1 METDPQSASIFTQ
14 LLILL
19 VLTLIRGYFA
29 GAEMAVASVN
39 KNKIHRLKEQ
49 GNTKAALIEHLMEG
63 STAFLSAIQLIV
75 TLAGFLSSAAAAIG
89 ISEILAVKMNQWGI
103 PGSRIAALVLV
114 TIILVY
120 VNLVFGELIPKRIA
134 LQNAE
139 KFSLSC
145 IGLVYFASCVV
156 KPFVGLLN
164 VSTSGILKLFG
175 MHHEDLESDVSE
187 EEIKSLLETGSET
200 GVFNEIEKE
209 MITSIFSF
217 DDKKAKEVMVPRQDM
232 VAINIDEPVDSYLD
246 DILQSM
252 HSKIPV
258 YQEDIDNI
266 IGILSTKALTIEAR
280 KKSFEDL
287 DIRSLL
293 TPAYFVPENR
303 RTDALFREMQQKKEK
318 LAILIDEYGGVSG
331 MVTLEDLIEVIV
343 GDIHEEYEE
352 VEPEIIEQEPGH
364 VYFQKGCIHDPI
376 MLYFQKGCIQEP
388 GHVYSLSGS
397 IALSD
402 LKEEFHLD
410 VDSVYDTLSGY
421 LIEALGY
428 IPTEKALPLTVTTPE
443 ADYEI
448 LKMDDRVIGRVKMT
462 LKEAQAPET
471 GDAT

>member
-14 LLILL
+14 LPIFL

-49 GNTKAALIEHLMEG
+49 GNKKAALIERLMEG

-75 TLAGFLSSAAAAIG
+75 TLAGFLSSAVAATG
-89 ISEILAVKMNQWGI
+89 ISGILAVKMNRWGI
-103 PGSRIAALVLV
+103 PGSKIAAVVVITL
-114 TIILVY
+114 ILVY
-120 VNLVFGELIPKRIA
+120 VNLVFGELIPKRMA

-145 IGLVYFASCVV
+145 IGLVYFVSCIV

-164 VSTSGILKLFG
+164 ISTSGILKLFG
-175 MHHEDLESDVSE
+175 MHHENLETDVSE

-232 VAINIDEPVDSYLD
+232 VAIDIDEPVDSYLD

-280 KKSFEDL
+280 KKSFENL

-352 VEPEIIEQEPGH
+352 VEPEIIE
-364 VYFQKGCIHDPI
+364 
-376 MLYFQKGCIQEP
+376 LEP

-410 VDSVYDTLSGY
+410 MDSVCDTLSGY
-421 LIEALGY
+421 LMEVLGY

-448 LKMDDRVIGRVKMT
+448 LKMEDRVIDRVKMT
-462 LKEAQAPET
+462 LKEAQTSET
-471 GDAT
+471 EDVT

>member
-1 METDPQSASIFTQ
+1 
-14 LLILL
+14 
-19 VLTLIRGYFA
+19 
-29 GAEMAVASVN
+29 
-39 KNKIHRLKEQ
+39 
-49 GNTKAALIEHLMEG
+49 
-63 STAFLSAIQLIV
+63 
-75 TLAGFLSSAAAAIG
+75 
-89 ISEILAVKMNQWGI
+89 
-103 PGSRIAALVLV
+103 
-114 TIILVY
+114 
-120 VNLVFGELIPKRIA
+120 
-134 LQNAE
+134 
-139 KFSLSC
+139 
-145 IGLVYFASCVV
+145 
-156 KPFVGLLN
+156 
-164 VSTSGILKLFG
+164 

-352 VEPEIIEQEPGH
+352 VEPEIIE
-364 VYFQKGCIHDPI
+364 
-376 MLYFQKGCIQEP
+376 LEP

>member
-14 LLILL
+14 ILILL

-75 TLAGFLSSAAAAIG
+75 TLAGFLSSAAAATG

-145 IGLVYFASCVV
+145 IGLVYFASSVV

-364 VYFQKGCIHDPI
+364 VY
-376 MLYFQKGCIQEP
+376 
-388 GHVYSLSGS
+388 SLSGS

>member
-49 GNTKAALIEHLMEG
+49 GNKKAALIERLMEG

-75 TLAGFLSSAAAAIG
+75 TLAGFLSSAVAATG
-89 ISEILAVKMNQWGI
+89 ISGILAVKMNRWGI
-103 PGSRIAALVLV
+103 PGSKIAAVVVITL
-114 TIILVY
+114 ILVY
-120 VNLVFGELIPKRIA
+120 VNLVFGELIPKRMA

-145 IGLVYFASCVV
+145 IGLVYFVSCIV

-164 VSTSGILKLFG
+164 ISTSGILKLFG
-175 MHHEDLESDVSE
+175 MHHENLETDVSE

-232 VAINIDEPVDSYLD
+232 VAIDIDEPVDSYLD

-280 KKSFEDL
+280 KKSFENL

-293 TPAYFVPENR
+293 TPAYFVPEKQAYRCPFQGNAAEKR
-303 RTDALFREMQQKKEK
+303 KTGYTDR
-318 LAILIDEYGGVSG
+318 
-331 MVTLEDLIEVIV
+331 
-343 GDIHEEYEE
+343 
-352 VEPEIIEQEPGH
+352 
-364 VYFQKGCIHDPI
+364 
-376 MLYFQKGCIQEP
+376 
-388 GHVYSLSGS
+388 
-397 IALSD
+397 
-402 LKEEFHLD
+402 
-410 VDSVYDTLSGY
+410 
-421 LIEALGY
+421 
-428 IPTEKALPLTVTTPE
+428 
-443 ADYEI
+443 
-448 LKMDDRVIGRVKMT
+448 
-462 LKEAQAPET
+462 
-471 GDAT
+471 